1 MKKQPHREGFV
12 PDTAVLI
19 SVYYVRS
26 DSAAPAQIMA
36 DACFRL
42 RCLLR
47 HLDSE
52 ASARCTVDHI
62 VYCALFRLYIQLNAL
77 ELFRCVA
84 QVILPYIF
92 GNLNQSLSCVF
103 LACKL
108 NAYLSL
114 YSSCFCCALCRRF
127 LFSGCLCCCGLL
139 CSCFLCCG
147 LFLCFSCSC
156 CFCFNCFFFCLCF
169 NSLSLVVLRSLLPQ
183 QSQLLRFLFING
195 CLCYSFLHCAF
206 SHNDLLL
213 NTQVSILLVISLSSN
228 YLNLVISLLLKPDIV
243 NLSSVF
249 TEKINAF

>member
-1 MKKQPHREGFV
+1 MKKKAAAPGRIRPRYGCSYFC
-12 PDTAVLI
+12 VLCTFWFC
-19 SVYYVRS
+19 SARS
-26 DSAAPAQIMA
+26 DYG

-169 NSLSLVVLRSLLPQ
+169 NSLSLWFFGLYCRNSLMISSLTP
-183 QSQLLRFLFING
+183 RYPF
-195 CLCYSFLHCAF
+195 
-206 SHNDLLL
+206 
-213 NTQVSILLVISLSSN
+213 SLSYH
-228 YLNLVISLLLKPDIV
+228 YLAITWI
-243 NLSSVF
+243 
-249 TEKINAF
+249 